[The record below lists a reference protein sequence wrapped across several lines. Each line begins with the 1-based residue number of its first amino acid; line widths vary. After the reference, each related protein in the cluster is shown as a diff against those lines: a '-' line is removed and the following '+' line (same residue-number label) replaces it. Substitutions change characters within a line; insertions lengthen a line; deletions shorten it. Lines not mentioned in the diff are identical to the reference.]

1 MTKVIYSYKS
11 IFLYSR
17 AYQLI
22 GFLCLFFSLEYAG
35 ELRISYIKKIK
46 PHVLSD
52 LYKKKNKTQH
62 TTQTKKGEIPL
73 LCPSKLHNCSSSK
86 VRVNR
91 PEILGLMASKSH
103 LFLCLH
109 SDQAPK
115 MIDDAIV
122 QALSCDSRGS
132 LIALPLPILKGRNSR
147 LGGQVLEVDVKD
159 LPT

>member
-1 MTKVIYSYKS
+1 
-11 IFLYSR
+11 
-17 AYQLI
+17 
-22 GFLCLFFSLEYAG
+22 
-35 ELRISYIKKIK
+35 
-46 PHVLSD
+46 
-52 LYKKKNKTQH
+52 
-62 TTQTKKGEIPL
+62 
-73 LCPSKLHNCSSSK
+73 
-86 VRVNR
+86 
-91 PEILGLMASKSH
+91 MASKSH

-159 LPT
+159 LPTEGSWPLTTEFVATVRRRR

>member
-1 MTKVIYSYKS
+1 LVSCVS
-11 IFLYSR
+11 
-17 AYQLI
+17 
-22 GFLCLFFSLEYAG
+22 FSLEYAG

-52 LYKKKNKTQH
+52 LYKKKTKLNTQH
-62 TTQTKKGEIPL
+62 KQRKEKYLSFAPV
-73 LCPSKLHNCSSSK
+73 KLHNCSSSK

-159 LPT
+159 LPTEGSWPLTTEFVATVRRRR